1 MGFGIGLLLAIG
13 RRGGH
18 RVANL
23 LVNEDKVSGRGS
35 NGRRVNED
43 DALMRYLDS
52 LADGNGNGAG
62 SVGGAL

>member
-1 MGFGIGLLLAIG
+1 MGCGIGLLLAIG
-13 RRGGH
+13 RRGGY

-43 DALMRYLDS
+43 DACRGFVNMK
-52 LADGNGNGAG
+52 G
-62 SVGGAL
+62 SIIAFVLK